1 MRVLVPVDTVPVTV
15 LYRMPKMKVEVEDIK
30 AVVPG
35 QCCTVEVPFN
45 HIPPQRPCQGLELSK
60 KVQHLRAAQ

>member
-1 MRVLVPVDTVPVTV
+1 MLVPVDTVPVTV
-15 LYRMPKMKVEVEDIK
+15 LYRMPKVKVEVEDIK

-45 HIPPQRPCQGLELSK
+45 HIPPQRPCQGLELS
-60 KVQHLRAAQ
+60 

>member
-1 MRVLVPVDTVPVTV
+1 MLVPVDTVSVTV
-15 LYRMPKMKVEVEDIK
+15 LYRMPEMKVEVQDIK

-35 QCCTVEVPFN
+35 QRCAVEVPFN

-60 KVQHLRAAQ
+60 KA

>member
-1 MRVLVPVDTVPVTV
+1 MLVPMDTVPVTV
-15 LYRMPKMKVEVEDIK
+15 PYRMPKVKVEVEDIK

-45 HIPPQRPCQGLELSK
+45 DIPPQRPCQGLELS
-60 KVQHLRAAQ
+60 